1 MILVFDVGNTNITIG
16 AFGGGV
22 LAAKWRLNTD
32 MRSTEDE
39 YYIRLSALLKRAGI
53 NEREVEG
60 AIIGSVV
67 PAITHTFAHLFR
79 KYFRQEPVVINEKTK
94 LGIKN
99 LYKNKSEVGDDRIA
113 DAVAAKK
120 MYPGADV
127 IIIDFGTAVSFEALN
142 KKGEYLG
149 GAIMPGMNLSIK
161 SLYSG
166 TAKLPQISLKKPGK
180 YIGDTT
186 EKSVNSGIFHS
197 MKASVVAVTNGIKKE
212 MKAKNALVLITGGDA
227 SLELTQ
233 GLGKKNVVIDKDLT
247 LKGFYEI
254 YSLNAKT
261 K

>member
-16 AFGGGV
+16 AFGGGI

-39 YYIRLSALLKRAGI
+39 YYIKLSALLKRAGI

-60 AIIGSVV
+60 AVIGSVV

-79 KYFRQEPVVINEKTK
+79 KYFRKEPVTINENTK

-99 LYKNKSEVGDDRIA
+99 LYKNKSEVGDDRLA
-113 DAVAAKK
+113 DAVAARKIF
-120 MYPGADV
+120 PGKDV
-127 IIIDFGTAVSFEALN
+127 IIIDFGTAVSFEALT

-149 GAIMPGMNLSIK
+149 GAIMPGMNLSLK

-166 TAKLPQISLKKPGK
+166 TAKLPQVEMKKPSRF
-180 YIGDTT
+180 IGDTT
-186 EKSVNSGIFHS
+186 KKSVNTGIFHS
-197 MKASVVAVTNGIKKE
+197 MKASVAAITAGIKKE
-212 MKAKNALVLITGGDA
+212 MKTKQVKVILTGGDA
-227 SLELTQ
+227 SVELAE
-233 GLGKKNVVIDKDLT
+233 GIEAKSLVIDKDLT

-254 YSLNAKT
+254 YILNSK
-261 K
+261 